1 MTDASPAVLA
11 DLAPTGKLRA
21 GINFSNFLL
30 TARAP
35 DGTPKGVALDL
46 AHELGRRLG
55 VPVEIVEFPNP
66 GKLAETADKNQW
78 DVGFLGAEPARAVLI
93 DFSAAYVEIEATYL
107 VRNDS
112 PLKTIGDVDRD
123 GVRVIVPAKAAY
135 GLWLAANLKHA
146 ALTGVDTADT
156 AAQRFVAENFDA
168 LAGLKDRLAKD
179 IAQIPGTRLIP
190 GQFAAVQQAA
200 GVPKGHAAGHAYLS
214 AFIEDVKASGLVAK
228 LIEANKVGHG
238 LTVAPPAAAVR

>member
-1 MTDASPAVLA
+1 MTAVSPAVLA

-66 GKLAETADKNQW
+66 GKLAESADKGIW
-78 DVGFLGAEPARAVLI
+78 DVGFLGSEPARAVLI

-107 VRNDS
+107 VRDGS
-112 PLKTIGDVDRD
+112 PLKAIADVDRD
-123 GVRVIVPAKAAY
+123 GVSVVVPAKAAY
-135 GLWLAANLKHA
+135 GLWLAANLKQA
-146 ALTGVDTADT
+146 KLTGVDNADT
-156 AAQRFVAENFDA
+156 AAKRFVDESFDA
-168 LAGLKDRLAKD
+168 LAGLKDRLAQDVKK
-179 IAQIPGTRLIP
+179 IPGTHLIP

-200 GVPKGHAAGHAYLS
+200 GTPKGRAAGNAWLC

-228 LIEANKVGHG
+228 LIEKNNVGHG
-238 LTVAPPAAAVR
+238 LTVAPLA